1 MVFNNDW
8 LLRQIRGT
16 ANMIG
21 KVFKLETISI
31 DLGVVEDEEG
41 RTINGNDYLNQLIID
56 EKFDLAT
63 DFIHG
68 QMKRLGTYEY
78 NRLVDIYIA
87 YLKSL
92 DSETQ
97 KEIKLAMI
105 PSKQFKIILEILVGK
120 RLCLKIF

>member
-56 EKFDLAT
+56 EKFELAT

-97 KEIKLAMI
+97 KRNQIAMI

>member
-8 LLRQIRGT
+8 LLRQIRGI

-21 KVFKLETISI
+21 KVFKLETILI

-68 QMKRLGTYEY
+68 QMKRLSTYEYNRLEY

-97 KEIKLAMI
+97 KRNQISDDSIQTIQDNLRNF
-105 PSKQFKIILEILVGK
+105 SW
-120 RLCLKIF
+120 

>member
-8 LLRQIRGT
+8 LLSQIRGT

-21 KVFKLETISI
+21 KVFKLETILI

-41 RTINGNDYLNQLIID
+41 RTINDYLNQLIID

-68 QMKRLGTYEY
+68 QMKRLSTYEY

-97 KEIKLAMI
+97 KRNQISDDSIQTVQDNLRN
-105 PSKQFKIILEILVGK
+105 FNW
-120 RLCLKIF
+120 